1 MNTSFSVSI
10 KDIYGTNDPEIPK
23 GWEATEFRIVKEGEY
38 FLGPQSRTVCQ
49 QIEFYVVANL
59 VRIILRKKTE
69 RKYEKIISRCSQC
82 PNYKFGLV
90 GRLCDADHG
99 RLLENGEG
107 SLVVPDWCPLPKN

>member
-38 FLGPQSRTVCQ
+38 FLGPRNQTVCQ

-69 RKYEKIISRCSQC
+69 RKYEKIISRCNQC
-82 PNYKFGLV
+82 PNYREGLV
-90 GRLCDADHG
+90 GRFCDHG
-99 RLLENGEG
+99 VGRLIVMSEG
-107 SLVVPDWCPLPKN
+107 VYSIPDWCPLPKN

>member
-59 VRIILRKKTE
+59 VRVILRKKTE
-69 RKYEKIISRCSQC
+69 RKYEKIVSSCLEC
-82 PNYKFGLV
+82 PHCVTGITRIGCGATRPVTFFDNV
-90 GRLCDADHG
+90 A
-99 RLLENGEG
+99 
-107 SLVVPDWCPLPKN
+107 SIPDWCPLPKN